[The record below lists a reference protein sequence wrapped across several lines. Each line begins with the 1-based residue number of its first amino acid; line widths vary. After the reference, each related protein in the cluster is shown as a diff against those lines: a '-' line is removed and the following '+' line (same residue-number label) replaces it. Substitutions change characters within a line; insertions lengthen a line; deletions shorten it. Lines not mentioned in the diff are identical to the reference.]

1 MDRFKEMYR
10 QKLTTPDQAV
20 KVVESGTMVVLP
32 LGNGEPPAL
41 MGALAQR
48 VLAGELRDIHAI
60 TGLQVRPSAFYSPEI
75 LKHGVEVDSGYVGPV
90 LRWGVNQ
97 GLFTYSPSHLSEV
110 SSFCWKVHENTE
122 TVMYVVSPMDK
133 HGFFSTGTHCDFAWE
148 VAKRTPTMKNIILEV
163 NENMPRTHGN
173 NTFHISEVSAVI
185 ENHVPLAALPN
196 IPISPE
202 EEIIGQLIAEQ
213 VPDEACIQLG
223 IGGVPNAVAKFLHG
237 KKNLGVHTEM
247 LADTILDLYED
258 GVVTC
263 AKKNFMPAKMV
274 ASFALGSK
282 RLYDFVDDNPM
293 VQFFPAGWVNDS
305 AVIGKND
312 NMISINA
319 TLEVDLTGQCASESI
334 GPVQYSGTGGQVD
347 FVRGAWRSKGG
358 KSFLALYSSYTDKE
372 GKRHS
377 KIKPM
382 LTTGAVVTTARA
394 DVQYV
399 VTEYGIAALKGFSM
413 AERAK
418 RLISIAHPEFREEL
432 TFEAK
437 KLFLFR

>member
-1 MDRFKEMYR
+1 
-10 QKLTTPDQAV
+10 
-20 KVVESGTMVVLP
+20 
-32 LGNGEPPAL
+32 
-41 MGALAQR
+41 
-48 VLAGELRDIHAI
+48 
-60 TGLQVRPSAFYSPEI
+60 
-75 LKHGVEVDSGYVGPV
+75 
-90 LRWGVNQ
+90 
-97 GLFTYSPSHLSEV
+97 
-110 SSFCWKVHENTE
+110 
-122 TVMYVVSPMDK
+122 
-133 HGFFSTGTHCDFAWE
+133 
-148 VAKRTPTMKNIILEV
+148 
-163 NENMPRTHGN
+163 
-173 NTFHISEVSAVI
+173 
-185 ENHVPLAALPN
+185 
-196 IPISPE
+196 
-202 EEIIGQLIAEQ
+202 
-213 VPDEACIQLG
+213 
-223 IGGVPNAVAKFLHG
+223 
-237 KKNLGVHTEM
+237 M

-263 AKKNFMPAKMV
+263 AKKNFMSAKMV

-282 RLYDFVDDNPM
+282 RLYDFVDDNPI

-372 GKRHS
+372 GKRQS

-382 LTTGAVVTTARA
+382 LTTGAVVTTVRA
-394 DVQYV
+394 DVQYI

-418 RLISIAHPEFREEL
+418 RLIAIAHPEFREEL
-432 TFEAK
+432 TLEAK